1 MAFEHLKAPP
11 VLERSNRWLS
21 DRDTV
26 EHSPQSYRVFG
37 GMGIVIIIEIDP
49 RAFRTARLDSARP
62 YREFGLRVVVLIPT
76 LGAMQADVNLVGG
89 LDELIGQARTAAGAE
104 DDSCLAEGAV
114 DIFIPPTGV
123 PEFYDVATRGIELA
137 DNIFEAGFGVVIARR
152 QLKQE
157 TAHSVA
163 EDIRDHAEILYERL
177 CALELLDVGDELAD
191 LDRIDERFLARLTAP
206 GLNAGNGRPGVKRSV
221 DFDGIEVF
229 QVMVEPVIL
238 RHTFIE

>member
-1 MAFEHLKAPP
+1 
-11 VLERSNRWLS
+11 
-21 DRDTV
+21 
-26 EHSPQSYRVFG
+26 
-37 GMGIVIIIEIDP
+37 
-49 RAFRTARLDSARP
+49 
-62 YREFGLRVVVLIPT
+62 
-76 LGAMQADVNLVGG
+76 MQANVNLIGG
-89 LDELIGQARTAAGAE
+89 LDELIGEAWAAAGAE
-104 DDSCLAEGAV
+104 DDTRLAEGAENF
-114 DIFIPPTGV
+114 FIPPTGV
-123 PEFYDVATRGIELA
+123 PEFHDVATRRIELA
-137 DNIFEAGFGVVIARR
+137 DNIVEAGFGVAIARR

-229 QVMVEPVIL
+229 QVMVEPVIQ

>member
-1 MAFEHLKAPP
+1 MATEDLKALP
-11 VLERSNRWLS
+11 VSERLNSWLS
-21 DRDTV
+21 GRDTAQ
-26 EHSPQSYRVFG
+26 HSPQSHRIFG
-37 GMGIVIIIEIDP
+37 GMGIIIVIEINP
-49 RAFRTARLDSARP
+49 RAFRAAGLDPARP
-62 YREFGLRVVVLIPT
+62 HRQLGLRVIVPIPA
-76 LGAMQADVNLVGG
+76 LRAMQADVNLVGG

-206 GLNAGNGRPGVKRSV
+206 GLNAGNGRPRVKRSV
-221 DFDGIEVF
+221 DFDGVEFF

-238 RHTFIE
+238 RHTIIE